1 MIWKGYILDHWGKGS
16 PSAAETAVLDLE
28 VEILKEQERE
38 SQRAQ
43 EGQLEGQP
51 LDDRLVIDGRPFNED
66 LDLTVPD
73 QSIRTTSMAP
83 SRLDSRVD
91 WFKSSYVS
99 NVLFIFVFRPC
110 FKFDSCCKP

>member
-1 MIWKGYILDHWGKGS
+1 MVSKGYILDHWGKGS

-43 EGQLEGQP
+43 EGQTEPP
-51 LDDRLVIDGRPFNED
+51 LVFDDRVFYED
-66 LDLTVPD
+66 LDHTVPD
-73 QSIRTTSMAP
+73 KSIRTTSMAP

-91 WFKSSYVS
+91 
-99 NVLFIFVFRPC
+99 
-110 FKFDSCCKP
+110 